1 MVLAGV
7 APEATVLVPKDM
19 LGGERWMKVRY
30 DGCVGCVG
38 CVSLGLLMR
47 SATIWSL
54 NLNHDIRVLLNHV
67 DVPG

>member
-30 DGCVGCVG
+30 GKVWCGVCV
-38 CVSLGLLMR
+38 LG
-47 SATIWSL
+47 
-54 NLNHDIRVLLNHV
+54 V
-67 DVPG
+67 